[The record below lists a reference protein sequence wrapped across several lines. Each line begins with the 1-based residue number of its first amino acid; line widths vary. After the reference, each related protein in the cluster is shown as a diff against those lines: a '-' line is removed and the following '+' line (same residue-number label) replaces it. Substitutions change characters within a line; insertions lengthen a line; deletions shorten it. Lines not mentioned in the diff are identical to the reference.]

1 MIWERSR
8 EGAGMGSS
16 RRDGRGHVGEQGK
29 TGWAGVK
36 LVLGVGHA
44 GQESSDPVGQRS
56 HGRLWNRRRLA
67 MKRYIEGRGIW
78 CWWVEWASGEF
89 SLGSLS

>member
-29 TGWAGVK
+29 TRWAGVK
-36 LVLGVGHA
+36 LVLGVAHS
-44 GQESSDPVGQRS
+44 GQESSDPVG
-56 HGRLWNRRRLA
+56 
-67 MKRYIEGRGIW
+67 
-78 CWWVEWASGEF
+78 
-89 SLGSLS
+89 